1 MNNFALKLFA
11 DADGIDVSRLPVV
24 TNNLIPNIMQIVF
37 GLLGSIA
44 VIIII
49 MAGFQYVLSQGNP
62 EKTSKAKNTI
72 LYAVIGLVVCVSGV
86 TIVSFVTGKL

>member
-11 DADGIDVSRLPVV
+11 DAHGINVDPLPKV
-24 TNNLIPNIMQIVF
+24 TDNLIPNIMQIVF
-37 GLLGSIA
+37 GLLGAIA
-44 VIIII
+44 VIMIIL
-49 MAGFQYVLSQGNP
+49 AGFQYVLSQGSP
-62 EKTSKAKNTI
+62 EKIAKAKDTI

>member
-11 DADGIDVSRLPVV
+11 DAHGINVDPLPKV
-24 TNNLIPNIMQIVF
+24 TDNLIPNIMQIVF
-37 GLLGSIA
+37 GLLGAIA
-44 VIIII
+44 VIMIIL
-49 MAGFQYVLSQGNP
+49 AGFQYVLSQGNP

-86 TIVSFVTGKL
+86 TIVRFVTGKL

>member
-11 DADGIDVSRLPVV
+11 EADGIDVTPLPSV

-49 MAGFQYVLSQGNP
+49 IAGFQYVLSQGSP

-86 TIVSFVTGKL
+86 TIVNFVTGKL

>member
-11 DADGIDVSRLPVV
+11 DAHGINVDPLPIV
-24 TNNLIPNIMQIVF
+24 TNNLIPTIMSIVF
-37 GLLGSIA
+37 GLLGAIA

-49 MAGFQYVLSQGNP
+49 IAGFQYVLSQGSP